1 MPEEGE
7 KLAASLGAHLGQ
19 EQQEH
24 QHSLKRSTRLE
35 EKGSGLKFR
44 VGGSEKQGKD
54 DVPMLVLRSLQAQ
67 IPSPQKPVF
76 IARCCSFQTQVF
88 SECSCPLG
96 T

>member
-44 VGGSEKQGKD
+44 VGGGEKQGKD
-54 DVPMLVLRSLQAQ
+54 DVPMLVTPGWNSQA
-67 IPSPQKPVF
+67 
-76 IARCCSFQTQVF
+76 
-88 SECSCPLG
+88 L
-96 T
+96 